1 MFFILNGHHG
11 LKAGGITH
19 NRIVFIVIRSLGCI
33 VDIGRGGDKGV
44 FTRVFRILRKGD
56 EISRMGWMVPVKSVR
71 HLESSPSKS
80 EVFRLFLGPLVYI
93 SDTFVTDEGREHDEG
108 EV

>member
-1 MFFILNGHHG
+1 
-11 LKAGGITH
+11 
-19 NRIVFIVIRSLGCI
+19 
-33 VDIGRGGDKGV
+33 
-44 FTRVFRILRKGD
+44 
-56 EISRMGWMVPVKSVR
+56 MGWMVQGKLDR

-80 EVFRLFLGPLVYI
+80 EVFRLFLGPLVYT